1 MGSEQFGDLAIGLM
15 AVSSAILVLRIVLQ
29 RFGYA
34 APGDFRR
41 HIRVVE
47 SKAIAGRSRLHLV
60 DIDGERLL
68 LGSGDQGVTLL
79 RHCGSVA
86 QDAEG
91 PKPDRARSR
100 KLKLAR
106 GSLLLAALIVLVP
119 QVGLAQEASR
129 NVVLQIPD
137 SLGMGGSVLDMLALL
152 TVLAIAPSILL
163 MATCFT
169 RFVIVLAFVRQALG
183 LQNMPPNQVLIGLAL
198 FLTAFVMQ
206 PVGEQVMNLAYDP
219 YVAGELSGAEA
230 LKQAVVPV
238 REFLLTQTR
247 EEDLALFM
255 ELGSVAPAAQLSDIP
270 LSTLLPSFLVS
281 ELRTAFEIGF
291 VVFLPFLVIDLV
303 ISSLLISMGMIV
315 LPPIIVSLP
324 FKIMLFVLVDGWNLI
339 LGSLIQSLA

>member
-1 MGSEQFGDLAIGLM
+1 MGSEQFADLAIGLM
-15 AVSSAILVLRIVLQ
+15 IVSGAILALRIVLQ
-29 RFGYA
+29 RFGLA
-34 APGDFRR
+34 APSDSRR

-60 DIDGERLL
+60 EVDGERLL

-79 RHCGSVA
+79 RDCGSVDL
-86 QDAEG
+86 DAES
-91 PKPDRARSR
+91 PKPGPTRFR

-106 GSLLLAALIVLVP
+106 GSLLLAALIVLAP
-119 QVGLAQEASR
+119 EVGLGQEASR

-137 SLGMGGSVLDMLALL
+137 SLGMGSSVLDMLALL

-206 PVGEQVMNLAYDP
+206 PVAEQVMNLAYEP

-238 REFLLTQTR
+238 REFLMSQTR

-255 ELGSVAPAAQLSDIP
+255 ELGSVGTAADLSAIP

-339 LGSLIQSLA
+339 LGSLIQSMA